1 MHDARETAPEARPRS
16 PWPPREVTEVTGMH
30 LALCEEQLP
39 GLVEGLYLHGSIGFG
54 EWHPRDSDVDFVAV
68 TGRRPGEAE
77 LRTLRDIH
85 DQVGETFPRPPYDG
99 FYVTWDDLART
110 PYDCPDVPCILA
122 GQWSDEGRMDVH
134 PVTWHELAW
143 HGITIRGPRLADVR
157 TWTDQKVLR
166 EYTHAN
172 LEGYWANEVEQLKR
186 FPSEAARPD
195 IVAWFVLGTARLHHL
210 LATDRLTS
218 KNGAGHYA
226 IEAFGEQWRP
236 LVSEALA
243 FRAIGELAGI
253 LGKEALAAQVVA
265 FSDMVVRTGLEIPV

>member
-1 MHDARETAPEARPRS
+1 MHSAPGADRTHEARPPDTVRQ
-16 PWPPREVTEVTGMH
+16 VTG
-30 LALCEEQLP
+30 LFLDLVDEAAP
-39 GLVEGLYLHGSIGFG
+39 GLVEGLYLRGSLGFG
-54 EWHPRDSDVDFVAV
+54 EWHEGRSDVDFVAV
-68 TGRRPGEAE
+68 TAERPDARTVRL
-77 LRTLRDIH
+77 LREVHAR
-85 DQVGETFPRPPYDG
+85 VGDTFPRPPYDG
-99 FYVTWDDLART
+99 FHVTWDDLAR
-110 PYDCPDVPCILA
+110 PSYDCPDVPCTLA
-122 GQWSDEGRMDVH
+122 GDWRDEGRFDVN

-157 TWTDQKVLR
+157 IWTDPKVLR
-166 EYTHAN
+166 EYTHGN
-172 LEGYWANEVEQLKR
+172 LEAYWANEVEQLKR
-186 FPSEAARPD
+186 FPTEGATPEN
-195 IVAWFVLGTARLHHL
+195 VAWFVLGTARLHHL